1 MPASKPADHTI
12 LLIEDE
18 PDVRDLLRLNLR
30 KAGFNVIEA
39 DDGVKGLSLA
49 RRKLPDAIVLDL
61 MLPQLRGEDV
71 CREIRARPATAAI
84 PVLMLTAKAQP
95 GDRVKGLELGADDY
109 VTKPFSPREVVLRL
123 QALLRRAR
131 ASGPR
136 ESRKVGPFEIDR
148 GNFEVR
154 LDGEKL
160 QLTPL
165 EFKLLIAL
173 LERRGRVLTR
183 ETLLRDVWG
192 YRNAHSSRTVDT
204 HVRRLRGKLGGHGK
218 RLETVHGEGYLLRP
232 EEKD

>member
-30 KAGFNVIEA
+30 KAGFHVIEA

-84 PVLMLTAKAQP
+84 PILMLTAKAQP

-123 QALLRRAR
+123 QVLLRRAR

-148 GNFEVR
+148 GEFEVR
-154 LDGEKL
+154 LDGETL
-160 QLTPL
+160 PLTPL

-192 YRNAHSSRTVDT
+192 YRNVHSSRTVDT
-204 HVRRLRGKLGGHGK
+204 HVRRLRGKLGKHGG